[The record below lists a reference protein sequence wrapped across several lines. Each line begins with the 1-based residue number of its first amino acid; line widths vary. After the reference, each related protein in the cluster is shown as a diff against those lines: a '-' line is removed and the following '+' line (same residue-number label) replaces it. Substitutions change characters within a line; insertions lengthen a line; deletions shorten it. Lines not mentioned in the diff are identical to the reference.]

1 MLRTVTACVVSVA
14 ITLGVVAAATTS
26 ASTTPAPFS
35 PACPS
40 PGYGADGDMGPLFC
54 VIDNPV
60 ALRYFAALGRHLFAL
75 GPNATPGQVL
85 AALERDLSTLP
96 ITCSVYRLA
105 AWRNHW
111 HFGISPLVQ
120 LAYLKHLYSTGWCKD
135 PAFNVG
141 S

>member
-1 MLRTVTACVVSVA
+1 LDGWCIEATPAGSEDGRSTLDVFRALRTG
-14 ITLGVVAAATTS
+14 LDATS
-26 ASTTPAPFS
+26 E
-35 PACPS
+35 
-40 PGYGADGDMGPLFC
+40 LFC

-60 ALRYFAALGRHLFAL
+60 ALRYFAASGRHLFAL

-85 AALERDLSTLP
+85 AALKRDLSTLP

-111 HFGISPLVQ
+111 HFGVSPVVQ
-120 LAYLKHLYSTGWCKD
+120 LVVVKHLYSTGWCSD